1 MPDSEKEELSWKRL
15 RSPASRGRSELCGA
29 AKPKTN
35 LEPEIWSWK
44 PQNEKCMHAKWQREI
59 TFLFIF
65 FEMQLHKDSEWSFII
80 FISLRT
86 QIYLSSNKGAE
97 KPAIFFYSLFE
108 SIKAKRNGNN
118 KKTSQCYFSCNLRE
132 CMQRKCI
139 FFSFQPQTRKSKL
152 VFGVYLNSRTWFNYS
167 LKMHFLKRTKAMEML
182 FRAGIRLNGMEME
195 KRRVHTRPRAE
206 RSVCSNFVI
215 AKTWEMKPR
224 VHWVHFWEEKDET
237 EGKSARGRSRR

>member
-1 MPDSEKEELSWKRL
+1 MFLGRRLHLESTWKRFESQIREICFSPTFRNFFVL
-15 RSPASRGRSELCGA
+15 FALFISNLITAASPSPATTTLCLTAKKKNLVENAYDRQPGRSELCGA

-59 TFLFIF
+59 SFLFIF

-118 KKTSQCYFSCNLRE
+118 KK
-132 CMQRKCI
+132 K
-139 FFSFQPQTRKSKL
+139 P
-152 VFGVYLNSRTWFNYS
+152 LN
-167 LKMHFLKRTKAMEML
+167 AI
-182 FRAGIRLNGMEME
+182 FRAIY
-195 KRRVHTRPRAE
+195 A
-206 RSVCSNFVI
+206 SVCSENAFFFVPTSDTKI
-215 AKTWEMKPR
+215 KTGFR
-224 VHWVHFWEEKDET
+224 RISQFKDMIQLF
-237 EGKSARGRSRR
+237 S